1 MCYNQYMDRFPDTPR
16 RLFPLIFIASLSSLA
31 YELTLIRIFSLTLW
45 YHFAFMVISIAM
57 LGIGASGTLL
67 SVVPALRDL
76 RRIPAYGLALAIG
89 IPVSYLLADPVR
101 LSWDRLQVLYIG
113 VYYLVLG
120 VPFLAFGLIVS
131 TAFSAIKEY
140 PGLVYAS
147 DLLGA
152 GAGSLLVFCLLF
164 LGGPEQAVFIL
175 SSLAAAGLLLYVR
188 GWMLPV
194 SGLVIALNVL
204 MLVLH
209 PLISHPR
216 MSPYKS
222 LEAAL
227 RFPGAEL
234 LRTYDSPYGRVDV
247 FKSPAVRYAPGLSL
261 RYLEPLPEQTGIAVD
276 GGDIQAVTEETDP
289 EKLSFL
295 RNLPSSLPYL
305 LAEKDD
311 VLILEP
317 KGGLAVLAAKY
328 QGAKR
333 IHGVESNPLVMR
345 VAQELRGNRSAAPD
359 EALYHAGL
367 GRTWLSSSA
376 GTFDVID
383 LSFMGSLPG
392 ASFGFAEDYR
402 FTVEAFRVYLDHL
415 KPGGFL
421 SLNLYIV
428 PPPRTEFRLLATLA
442 EAVERSGHPD
452 VSSRITAI
460 RSWDT
465 LTVLYKN
472 GDLTDRDLDRI
483 RTFCRER
490 RFDTV
495 YYPGIAAAESNVFV
509 KMRGN
514 EYFEAFQRMILP
526 AARQQFLENSLFDVR
541 PVHDDSPFFHYY
553 LKLGN
558 IGDIYRVMGGKW
570 QYFFEEGYLLP
581 ILFGQVLVISV
592 ILIVLPLF
600 AGRRPVPPNAGRG
613 TPAALS
619 YFAAIG
625 LAFLFVEVVIV
636 QKMVLVLEHPAY
648 AAGTVIASVLAG
660 SGAGSFASQR
670 MEWLRRPR
678 TLLIVGG
685 LCALYSVALSGLYP
699 VLAVVSMP
707 ASIIAVFLLFLP
719 LGFFMG
725 IPLPLGIALL
735 QKSTPELVPWAWAVN
750 GCFSVLSPILAVM
763 LALAVGYSLV
773 ILTGAG
779 LYFAG
784 YLCMRPS
791 RNSLS

>member
-1 MCYNQYMDRFPDTPR
+1 MNRPPEPSR
-16 RLFPLIFIASLSSLA
+16 RLLLLIFISSLSSLA
-31 YELTLIRIFSLTLW
+31 YELTLIRIFSITLW

-67 SVVPALRDL
+67 SVVPALKDL

-89 IPVSYLLADPVR
+89 IPVSYLLANLVPFDPVR

-131 TAFSAIKEY
+131 TAFSTIKEY
-140 PGLVYAS
+140 PGLIYAS

-164 LGGPEQAVFIL
+164 LAGPDQAVFIL
-175 SSLAAAGLLLYVR
+175 SSLAAAGLLLSVR
-188 GWMLPV
+188 GWMRPV
-194 SGLVIALNVL
+194 AGLVIALNVL

-209 PLISHPR
+209 PLISHPI
-216 MSPYKS
+216 MSPYKP

-234 LRTYDSPYGRVDV
+234 LGTYDSPYGRVDV

-261 RYLEPLPEQTGIAVD
+261 RHLEPLPEQTGIAVD
-276 GGDIQAVTEETDP
+276 GGDIHAVTEEQDP
-289 EKLSFL
+289 GKLSFL
-295 RNLPSSLPYL
+295 RNLPASLPYL

-333 IHGVESNPLVMR
+333 IQGVESNPLMLR

-376 GTFDVID
+376 RTFDVID

-402 FTVEAFRVYLDHL
+402 FTVEAFREYLDHL

-442 EAVERSGHPD
+442 EAAEQSGLPD
-452 VSSRITAI
+452 VASRIAAI

-465 LTVLYKN
+465 LTILYKN
-472 GDLTDRDLDRI
+472 GDLTDLDLDRI
-483 RTFCRER
+483 KTFCRER

-495 YYPGIAAAESNVFV
+495 YFPGITAAESNVFV
-509 KMRGN
+509 KMRGS
-514 EYFEAFQRMILP
+514 EYFEAFQRLILP
-526 AARQQFLENSLFDVR
+526 AARRQFLENSLFDVR

-581 ILFGQVLVISV
+581 VLFGQVFVISV
-592 ILIVLPLF
+592 ILIVLPMF

-613 TPAALS
+613 MLPALS

-625 LAFLFVEVVIV
+625 LAFLFVEVVII

-648 AAGTVIASVLAG
+648 AAGTAISSVLAG
-660 SGAGSFASQR
+660 SGMGSFASQR
-670 MEWLRRPR
+670 REWLRRPR

-685 LCALYSVALSGLYP
+685 LCALTSVALS
-699 VLAVVSMP
+699 VLDPLLVVVSMP
-707 ASIIAVFLLFLP
+707 TRIFAVFLLFLP

-735 QKSTPELVPWAWAVN
+735 QKSAPELVPWAWAVN

-784 YLCMRPS
+784 YLCMRKA

>member
-1 MCYNQYMDRFPDTPR
+1 MIAPSEPPR
-16 RLFPLIFIASLSSLA
+16 RLLLLIFISSLSCLA
-31 YELTLIRIFSLTLW
+31 YEIALIRIFSITLW

-67 SVVPALRDL
+67 SVVPALKDL

-89 IPVSYLLADPVR
+89 IPVSYLLANLVPFDPVR

-131 TAFSAIKEY
+131 TAFSTIKEY
-140 PGLVYAS
+140 PGLIYAS

-164 LGGPEQAVFIL
+164 LAGPDQAVFIL

-204 MLVLH
+204 MLVLD

-216 MSPYKS
+216 MSPYKP

-234 LRTYDSPYGRVDV
+234 LRTHDSPYGRVDV

-261 RYLEPLPEQTGIAVD
+261 RHLEPLPEQTGIAVD

-289 EKLSFL
+289 VKLSFL

-305 LAEKDD
+305 LGEKDD

-328 QGAKR
+328 HGAKR
-333 IHGVESNPLVMR
+333 VHGVESNPLVMR
-345 VAQELRGNRSAAPD
+345 VVRELRGNRPALPD
-359 EALYHAGL
+359 EARYHAGL

-402 FTVEAFRVYLDHL
+402 FTVEAFRIYLDHL

-428 PPPRTEFRLLATLA
+428 PPPRTELRLLATLA
-442 EAVERSGHPD
+442 EAAERSGLPD
-452 VSSRITAI
+452 VPSRIAAI

-465 LTVLYKN
+465 LTVLYKK

-495 YYPGIAAAESNVFV
+495 YYPGITAAESNVFV

-514 EYFEAFQRMILP
+514 GYFEAFQRLILP
-526 AARQQFLENSLFDVR
+526 AARRQFLENSLFDVR

-558 IGDIYRVMGGKW
+558 IGDIHRVMGGKW

-581 ILFGQVLVISV
+581 VLFGQALVISV

-613 TPAALS
+613 TLPVLS

-625 LAFLFVEVVIV
+625 LAFLFVEVVII

-660 SGAGSFASQR
+660 SGMGSFASR
-670 MEWLRRPR
+670 RREWLRRPR
-678 TLLIVGG
+678 MLLITGG
-685 LCALYSVALSGLYP
+685 LCALTSAALSGLDP
-699 VLAVVSMP
+699 FLAVVSMP
-707 ASIIAVFLLFLP
+707 ARIFAVFLLFLP

-725 IPLPLGIALL
+725 VPLPLGIALL
-735 QKSTPELVPWAWAVN
+735 QKSAPDLVPWAWAVN

-784 YLCMRPS
+784 YLCMRKA